1 MIDVDFEQPPFSLL
15 DEGQRGRLKAAME
28 MAYFEAGEVL
38 LEARHPAPSVYLVHK
53 GAVLEL
59 DPTLPADAGRLG
71 VYTAGDLFGAM
82 SVLNGRSRYRF
93 VTEEETLCYLIPAEL
108 FRTLCEE
115 QPAFADYFRQRL
127 ASKNRLLAERREGG
141 VTMAGFMLAR
151 VNQCMREPLI
161 LPSGGTVQQAVAALN
176 ERQVD
181 SLLVERDGHVGVI
194 TKTDLLRGLVNE
206 GLTPA
211 SPALSL
217 ATFELIKAPPE
228 EYLFAA
234 LVSMTRSRVE
244 RVVVMEGRKPVGVVE
259 LTDVLSFFSSRSY
272 VVGLEVE
279 RADSLE
285 ALSLASAR
293 LPELVRALMAQ
304 GVKMRFAMDLLAAL
318 NGRIISKAFQFVV
331 PEADQE
337 HGCLL
342 VLGSEG
348 RGEQILKTDQ
358 DNALILDDAADW
370 PERDEYMRRFTET
383 LLSLGYPRC
392 PGNIMVSNPDWVGS
406 VSRWREQISR
416 WAGQGDD
423 AAMMN
428 LAILI
433 DAHPV
438 AGRTEL
444 VAGLREALFQRC
456 SGDQILLS
464 RFARPSLK
472 FSTPLNWFGALKK
485 PDQGIDIKKGGLFPV
500 VHGVRSMTL
509 EQRIEET
516 GTLARL
522 ERLVDAG
529 QMEAAFAEELG
540 EAMALFS
547 ELRLKQQLMRLEGEA
562 GDLPG
567 NQLQVE
573 RLTALE
579 RDLLRDSLQVV
590 NEFKKRL
597 SRRFHLEY

>member
-1 MIDVDFEQPPFSLL
+1 
-15 DEGQRGRLKAAME
+15 
-28 MAYFEAGEVL
+28 
-38 LEARHPAPSVYLVHK
+38 
-53 GAVLEL
+53 
-59 DPTLPADAGRLG
+59 
-71 VYTAGDLFGAM
+71 
-82 SVLNGRSRYRF
+82 
-93 VTEEETLCYLIPAEL
+93 
-108 FRTLCEE
+108 
-115 QPAFADYFRQRL
+115 
-127 ASKNRLLAERREGG
+127 
-141 VTMAGFMLAR
+141 
-151 VNQCMREPLI
+151 
-161 LPSGGTVQQAVAALN
+161 
-176 ERQVD
+176 
-181 SLLVERDGHVGVI
+181 
-194 TKTDLLRGLVNE
+194 
-206 GLTPA
+206 
-211 SPALSL
+211 
-217 ATFELIKAPPE
+217 
-228 EYLFAA
+228 
-234 LVSMTRSRVE
+234 
-244 RVVVMEGRKPVGVVE
+244 
-259 LTDVLSFFSSRSY
+259 
-272 VVGLEVE
+272 
-279 RADSLE
+279 
-285 ALSLASAR
+285 
-293 LPELVRALMAQ
+293 
-304 GVKMRFAMDLLAAL
+304 
-318 NGRIISKAFQFVV
+318 
-331 PEADQE
+331 
-337 HGCLL
+337 
-342 VLGSEG
+342 
-348 RGEQILKTDQ
+348 
-358 DNALILDDAADW
+358 
-370 PERDEYMRRFTET
+370 MRRFTET

-438 AGRTEL
+438 AGRAEL
-444 VAGLREALFQRC
+444 VEGLREALFQRC

-509 EQRIEET
+509 EQRIQET

-522 ERLVDAG
+522 DRLVDAG

-547 ELRLKQQLMRLEGEA
+547 ELRLKQQLMRLEGEV

-567 NQLQVE
+567 NQVLVE

-579 RDLLRDSLQVV
+579 RDLLRESLQVV